1 MGLPQDLKNY
11 RADDS
16 FQILTAGDVLRLL
29 VLWGLVAMV
38 LDAAGLLT

>member
-1 MGLPQDLKNY
+1 MLPTDLKNY

-29 VLWGLVAMV
+29 LLWACVAMV
-38 LDAAGLLT
+38 LDTAGLL

>member
-1 MGLPQDLKNY
+1 MLPTDLKNY

-29 VLWGLVAMV
+29 LLWACVAMV
-38 LDAAGLLT
+38 LDAAGLL

>member
-1 MGLPQDLKNY
+1 MHDDL
-11 RADDS
+11 RHFHADS

-29 VLWGLVAMV
+29 VIWGLVAMV